1 VRGRGP
7 WQTKEKATSVPLKP
21 KGTPPRHPKSTAVSG
36 KIYRFIVIFFKG
48 GADWIWGDF
57 MYLRFVVS
65 EIDPISRV
73 SLGVFQAAA

>member
-1 VRGRGP
+1 LR
-7 WQTKEKATSVPLKP
+7 Q
-21 KGTPPRHPKSTAVSG
+21 
-36 KIYRFIVIFFKG
+36 IV
-48 GADWIWGDF
+48 